1 MNKIFLDTNVL
12 LDALLPGRPS
22 AEASRKILAVGNEET
37 RLYFSSLSVANLAY
51 VLRKNLGKD
60 RAVDIIGMLFKRFY
74 VLPVIDM
81 DIYNALRSGCPDFED
96 AMQISCA
103 DFGNCDCIV
112 TNNIRHF
119 RGYAALPVFTPEEFL
134 DGIRMARSSVS
145 ESSSEGE

>member
-22 AEASRKILAVGNEET
+22 TDASRRILAIGDEET

-51 VLRKNLGKD
+51 VLRKNLDKE
-60 RAVDIIGMLFKRFY
+60 RAVDMIGVLFKKYY

-81 DIYNALRSGCPDFED
+81 DIYNALRSSCPDFED

-119 RGYAALPVFTPEEFL
+119 RGFAPLPVYTPEELL
-134 DGIRMARSSVS
+134 DGIRAAHSGAPAGK
-145 ESSSEGE
+145 E